1 MPRPALFTFALLFTV
16 SAAAAQQSAAPL
28 STDQVAALARL
39 DLAIGKVRDSIVA
52 QLVQQR
58 NKKDE
63 QQAELRGKLA
73 TQIAGVLAQ
82 AQLPEAE

>member
-63 QQAELRGKLA
+63 QQAE
-73 TQIAGVLAQ
+73 QIGRAHV
-82 AQLPEAE
+82 